1 MMGQIEKTRFRGA
14 KPNKGWNTAISFES
28 IPFHAHNPQLNC
40 TFFVLSRRRHAL
52 ISHTVTMV
60 GEEKRHQMMQNL
72 FGDQSEEEEEEEE
85 VESEHE
91 SNRQPDYASV

>member
-1 MMGQIEKTRFRGA
+1 MTVECRAR
-14 KPNKGWNTAISFES
+14 E
-28 IPFHAHNPQLNC
+28 
-40 TFFVLSRRRHAL
+40 RRERD
-52 ISHTVTMV
+52 TMV

-91 SNRQPDYASV
+91 SNRQPDYASVRSSPLSSLNKLRCLYFSLSEKNWCIDIIARNP

>member
-1 MMGQIEKTRFRGA
+1 MCVYIYTS
-14 KPNKGWNTAISFES
+14 PNF
-28 IPFHAHNPQLNC
+28 
-40 TFFVLSRRRHAL
+40 
-52 ISHTVTMV
+52 SHTKYIHTQSLFLNSTLANLDCLESGTEMV